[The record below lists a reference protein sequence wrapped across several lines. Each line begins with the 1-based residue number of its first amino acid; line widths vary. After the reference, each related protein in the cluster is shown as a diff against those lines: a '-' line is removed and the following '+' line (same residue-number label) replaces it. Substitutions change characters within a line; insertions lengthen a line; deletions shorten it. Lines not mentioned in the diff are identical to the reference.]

1 VDAAVA
7 LASGEEVEFQTMM
20 DNGSGVEIPA
30 VLVPVQA
37 ITADNV
43 CEFITTIAPEGWVTV
58 EDVYEDPAECQ
69 G

>member
-1 VDAAVA
+1 
-7 LASGEEVEFQTMM
+7 
-20 DNGSGVEIPA
+20 